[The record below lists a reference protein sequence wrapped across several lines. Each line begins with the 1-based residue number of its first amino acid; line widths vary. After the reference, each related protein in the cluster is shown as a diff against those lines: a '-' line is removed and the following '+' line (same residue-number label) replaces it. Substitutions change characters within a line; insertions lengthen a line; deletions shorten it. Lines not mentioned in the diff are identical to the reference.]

1 MPRLVGLAEAERPA
15 RRRVAVAA
23 AVRFDVVALQLVAPV
38 VAGSAELED
47 DVVAGGG
54 GGGGAVAIAWWHH
67 DRIDATVQALE
78 DFENATRR
86 RRAPARGGGGGGGEE
101 EGG

>member
-54 GGGGAVAIAWWHH
+54 AVAIAWWHH
-67 DRIDATVQALE
+67 DRIDATIQALE

>member
-54 GGGGAVAIAWWHH
+54 GGAVAIAWWHH